1 MDVPK
6 SDWHPSP
13 HTSIHQTPKN
23 RQGRITLRNTKN
35 NYKTEPK
42 RSPPLRQISN
52 SHREGISS
60 VSELRER
67 YQTKIRG
74 VKKKMDSV
82 PAKIGFRKPP
92 PRAQPS
98 ATAKTPVKT
107 LASYVDVDKL
117 RKHTDT
123 REIELIWRA
132 GHTKDTLICAVIP
145 TAIYE
150 RIKSVAHDHPMFIL
164 PLARDGGIEMHFMQ
178 FKFAEA
184 NVTHLLF
191 TSLLEYKTH
200 GEFARPHTTVMHFED
215 LSEDKGIVLMRGE
228 VDAEQKRVVGLDEA
242 RSLVMHV
249 QKLYGADPES
259 ERGKIRRGLIDAFS
273 RGSTD
278 FDVTRLMDELNRID

>member
-1 MDVPK
+1 MDTK
-6 SDWHPSP
+6 SDRHPSLRTLLNP
-13 HTSIHQTPKN
+13 TQKDP
-23 RQGRITLRNTKN
+23 RGQITLGNTKN
-35 NYKTEPK
+35 NYKTRPK
-42 RSPPLRQISN
+42 RSPPPSHVSN
-52 SHREGISS
+52 SHREGVST

-67 YQTKIRG
+67 YQSKIQG

-82 PAKIGFRKPP
+82 PAKIGFRQPPQKP
-92 PRAQPS
+92 QS
-98 ATAKTPVKT
+98 TTTATPVMT
-107 LASYVDVDKL
+107 LSSYVDVDKL

-123 REIELIWRA
+123 KEIELIWRA

-145 TAIYE
+145 SPIYD
-150 RIKSVAHDHPMFIL
+150 RIKAVAKDHPMFIL

-178 FKFAEA
+178 FTFAEA

-215 LSEDKGIVLMRGE
+215 LAGDKGIVLMRGE
-228 VDAEQKRVVGLDEA
+228 VDAEQKRVVGLEEA

-259 ERGKIRRGLIDAFS
+259 ERGRIRRRLIEGFS
-273 RGSTD
+273 RGSPD

>member
-1 MDVPK
+1 L
-6 SDWHPSP
+6 
-13 HTSIHQTPKN
+13 
-23 RQGRITLRNTKN
+23 G
-35 NYKTEPK
+35 
-42 RSPPLRQISN
+42 
-52 SHREGISS
+52 REGVSS

-67 YQTKIRG
+67 YQTEIQG

-82 PAKIGFRKPP
+82 PAKIGGRKAPL
-92 PRAQPS
+92 RAQPDTS
-98 ATAKTPVKT
+98 AKTPVKT
-107 LASYVDVDKL
+107 LSSYVDMDKL

-123 REIELIWRA
+123 KEIELIWRA

-145 TAIYE
+145 SPIYE
-150 RIKSVAHDHPMFIL
+150 RIKDVAQDHPMFIL
-164 PLARDGGIEMHFMQ
+164 PLARDGGVEMHFMQ

-215 LSEDKGIVLMRGE
+215 LAEDKGIVLMRGE
-228 VDAEQKRVVGLDEA
+228 VDAEQKRVVGLEEA

-249 QKLYGADPES
+249 QKLYGADPDS
-259 ERGKIRRGLIDAFS
+259 ERGRIRRGLIESFS

-278 FDVTRLMDELNRID
+278 FDITRLMDELNRID